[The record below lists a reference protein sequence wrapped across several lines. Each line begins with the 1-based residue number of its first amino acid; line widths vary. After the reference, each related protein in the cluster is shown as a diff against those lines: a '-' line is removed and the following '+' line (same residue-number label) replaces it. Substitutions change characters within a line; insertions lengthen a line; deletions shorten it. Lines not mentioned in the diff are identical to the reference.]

1 MISTKGRYAIRLLL
15 DMAEQ
20 PSGTPVTLDSIAERQ
35 NISKKYLES
44 VVRLLVTAKMVKGS
58 SGKGGGYQLLRKP
71 EEYTIGEILR
81 KTEISLAPVA
91 CLMDNA
97 DVCPRGKNCKTL
109 PMWINFNKMV
119 NDFFD
124 DITIADLISGDKF

>member
-35 NISKKYLES
+35 DISKKYLES

-97 DVCPRGKNCKTL
+97 DVCPREKNCKTL

>member
-35 NISKKYLES
+35 DISKKYLES
-44 VVRLLVTAKMVKGS
+44 VVKLLVTAKMVKGS

-91 CLMDNA
+91 CLTDNA
-97 DVCPRGKNCKTL
+97 DVCPREKNCKTL